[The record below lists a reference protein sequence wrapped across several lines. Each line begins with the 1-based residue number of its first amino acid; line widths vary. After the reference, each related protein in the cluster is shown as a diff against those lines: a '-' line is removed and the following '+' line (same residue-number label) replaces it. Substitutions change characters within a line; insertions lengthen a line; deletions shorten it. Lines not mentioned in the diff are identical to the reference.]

1 MAKTHYF
8 PSDQVHFTWDAG
20 NAPVLTIDSGDTI
33 VVHTRDVSDN
43 QVTPESTS
51 EVIAGLNW
59 DRVYPLA
66 GPIAV
71 QGAQPGDTLAV
82 EVLDLHTQGWGWTAI
97 LPGLGLLS
105 DDFTEPYLRVFDL
118 SDGDVTYM
126 RDDIAIP
133 IEPFMGTMGVCPAG
147 ASAQQVMPPGN
158 FGGNMDTRQLT
169 QGTTLYLPVQVD
181 GALFSCGDAHAA
193 QGDGEVCVT
202 GLESPMYGA
211 LRFTLDKD
219 RSIPGPQYRTS
230 GPLAPRVAGGGWYGT
245 TGVGPDL
252 YVGAQDA
259 VRAVIDHLGSEY
271 DLSPE
276 DAYVLASLC
285 VDLRI
290 SEVVDAGQY
299 VVSALLP
306 LAIFEA

>member
-1 MAKTHYF
+1 MARTHYF
-8 PSDQVHFTWDAG
+8 PDDQVHFTWDAG
-20 NAPVLTIDSGDTI
+20 NAPVLTIDSGDTV
-33 VVHTRDVSDN
+33 VVHTRDVSDD
-43 QVTPESTS
+43 QIGPDSTAD
-51 EVIAGLNW
+51 VIAGLNW

-71 QGAQPGDTLAV
+71 DGAAPGDTLAV

-97 LPGLGLLS
+97 LPGFGLLP
-105 DDFTEPYLRVFDL
+105 DDFPDAYLKIFDL
-118 SDGDVTYM
+118 TDGHVT
-126 RDDIAIP
+126 RLCDGVAIP

-147 ASAQQVMPPGN
+147 ASAVPIMPPGV

-169 QGTTLYLPVQVD
+169 RGTTLYLPVQVD

-202 GLESPMYGA
+202 GIESPMYGA
-211 LRFTLDKD
+211 LRFTLLKD
-219 RSIPGPQYRTS
+219 RSIPAPQFRTS
-230 GPLAPRVAGGGWYGT
+230 GPLVPRSGPGGWYGT

-252 YVGAQDA
+252 YVGAQEA
-259 VRAVIDHLGSEY
+259 VRAMVSYLTSEHG
-271 DLSPE
+271 LTPE
-276 DAYVLASLC
+276 DAYVLCSLA

-290 SEVVDAGQY
+290 SEIVDAGQY

-306 LAIFEA
+306 LSIFD